1 MSYTILKTTHIQIL
15 HPRKMNMMKNFTF
28 RLMLCFAAFSPAI
41 TMAQFPVLNSYPSAS
56 ATIFID
62 FDGHTVQS
70 AAWNGGTAFYCQ
82 PAALTIPQVNEMF
95 NRVSEDFRP
104 FNINITTDSTV
115 FAAAALNKR
124 MRIIVTPSS
133 SWYPG
138 SVGGVS
144 YVGSFT
150 WGDNTP
156 GFVFSDKLNNHTK
169 YISECITHESGH
181 TVGLSH
187 QSKYDANCNLIEQYN
202 IGTGSGETSWAPVMG
217 NSYYRN
223 MTGWNN
229 GPTPYGCANTQ
240 DNLTIIT
247 SSNGFGYRTDDF
259 PETRN
264 ASTYSLGSGSFS
276 KDGVITTSTDKD
288 AFSYTILQNEN
299 FHLEVKPLSIGN
311 NAGANLDIMLEMYNG
326 NTLLRTFNPSS
337 SLSISL
343 DTLLNAGT
351 YYLVVSGAGNENT
364 NGYGSLGS
372 YTITG
377 FLGAL
382 AIHDITL
389 NGTVEKNK
397 HNISWKIIADE
408 PIREQVLEVSF
419 DGIIFRPLS
428 TINPLQKSFLY
439 STNQSGTLFYRLKV
453 TTVIDQTAYSNIIAL
468 KSNSTTEKRF
478 AVSTLVQNEITVNA
492 AENYQYSLS
501 DANGRLLA
509 KGIGLKGMNQINIT
523 KQAGGMYILQLLSN
537 NQRQIERIIKQ

>member
-1 MSYTILKTTHIQIL
+1 
-15 HPRKMNMMKNFTF
+15 MMKNFTF
-28 RLMLCFAAFSPAI
+28 KLMLCFAALSPAMA
-41 TMAQFPVLNSYPSAS
+41 MAQIPVLNSYPYAS
-56 ATIFID
+56 ATLFID

-82 PAALTIPQVNEMF
+82 PAALTTAQVNEMF
-95 NRVSEDFRP
+95 IRVSEDFRP
-104 FNINITTDSTV
+104 FNINITSDSTV
-115 FAAAALNKR
+115 FAAAPLNAR

-133 SWYPG
+133 SWYPAN
-138 SVGGVS
+138 VGGIS

-156 GFVFSDKLNNHTK
+156 AFVFSDKLNNHTK

-187 QSKYDANCNLIEQYN
+187 QSKYDANCNLTEQYN

-229 GPTPYGCANTQ
+229 GPTPFGCANTQ

-259 PETRN
+259 SETRN
-264 ASTYSLGSGSFS
+264 GSTFSLGSGSFS
-276 KDGVITTSTDKD
+276 KDGIITTSTDKD
-288 AFSYTILQNEN
+288 AFSYTVTQNVN
-299 FHLEVKPLSIGN
+299 FHLEAKPLSL
-311 NAGANLDIMLEMYNG
+311 GANVGANMDVMVEMYNG
-326 NTLLRTFNPSS
+326 NNLIRTFNPTS
-337 SLSISL
+337 SLSVTL
-343 DTLLNAGT
+343 DTVLNSGN

-364 NGYGSLGS
+364 NDYGSLGS

-389 NGTVEKNK
+389 SGTADKNK

-419 DGIIFRPLS
+419 DGIIFKPLS

-439 STNQSGTLFYRLKV
+439 STNQTGTIFYRLKV
-453 TTVIDQTAYSNIIAL
+453 TTVIDQTAYSNTIAL
-468 KSNSTTEKRF
+468 KSNSSTEKRF
-478 AVSTLVQNEITVNA
+478 AVSTLVQTEITVNA
-492 AENYQYSLS
+492 TENYQYSLS

-509 KGIGLKGMNQINIT
+509 KGIGLKGMNKINIT
-523 KQAGGMYILQLLSN
+523 QQPGGMYILQLLSN